1 MIVNNPA
8 NAGLTPGPGISLAI
22 LSNNF
27 SALTAVSFATARPVL
42 VGAVSELDG
51 RGLEVGAATEVAR
64 LYPTSKAVSVAERLA
79 RGCVARDGVGF
90 GVKVPEGC
98 CCTRLG
104 FDCSPWG
111 LCFPNFLNIEENFG
125 DMNLLI
131 MVQNRFELDMN
142 TRFRHKG

>member
-1 MIVNNPA
+1 MIVNNPD

-27 SALTAVSFATARPVL
+27 SALTAVSFVAERL
-42 VGAVSELDG
+42 VGAVSK
-51 RGLEVGAATEVAR
+51 RGGTEFVVWAFIEVEMSYS
-64 LYPTSKAVSVAERLA
+64 LSEAVSVAERLA

-104 FDCSPWG
+104 FDCDPWG
-111 LCFPNFLNIEENFG
+111 LCFPSFLNIEENFG
-125 DMNLLI
+125 DMNLRMMI
-131 MVQNRFELDMN
+131 QNRFELDIN